1 MSGIVSRHDK
11 NWLVVSTKSK
21 HMLLIEEV
29 LDEKGNNIIKD
40 IKVGDR
46 FYTPQEELEKSK
58 KKRTIYNSKG
68 LKKSF

>member
-58 KKRTIYNSKG
+58 KKEQSII
-68 LKKSF
+68 LKD